1 MRAVLIKQP
10 GDAQQLYIG
19 EYPTPTPSETQVLI
33 KIKSFC
39 LNRMDIVQRQGHYP
53 PPPGASELL
62 GVEVA
67 GVIESVGSTVTKF
80 KQGDEVFGLMGGG
93 GYAEYAVMEEKL
105 VMPKPKE
112 LTFEQAAAIPE
123 TWFTAYQALFLVSEL
138 KKGEDV
144 LIHAGASG
152 VGIAAIQLAKEA
164 GANRIFI
171 TAGTDEKVKFC
182 KTLGATHGVNYKT
195 ENWAEIIAKETSG
208 KGVNVIVDFIG
219 KNYFVDNIETL
230 GLDGRMVI
238 LAFMSGAQVDGVNL
252 GSILRKRLRI
262 QGSTLRSRSVEY
274 QAHLR
279 EEVYN
284 HAIKG
289 HFGCANGKFKIFIDS
304 VYDWKDIIKATEHM
318 EANRSMGKI
327 VVNVS

>member
-1 MRAVLIKQP
+1 
-10 GDAQQLYIG
+10 
-19 EYPTPTPSETQVLI
+19 
-33 KIKSFC
+33 
-39 LNRMDIVQRQGHYP
+39 MDIVQRQGFYP
-53 PPPGASELL
+53 PPPGASEIL
-62 GVEVA
+62 GVEVS
-67 GVIESVGSTVTKF
+67 GIIESVGKNVTKF
-80 KQGDEVFGLMGGG
+80 KKGDAVFGLMGGG

-105 VMPKPKE
+105 VIPKPDE
-112 LTFEQAAAIPE
+112 ITFEQAAAIPE

-164 GANRIFI
+164 GAHHIFV
-171 TAGTDEKVKFC
+171 TVGSDEKVKFC
-182 KTLGATHGVNYKT
+182 ESLGATHAINYKT
-195 ENWAEIIAKETSG
+195 QNWAKIIAEKTSG

-219 KNYFVDNIETL
+219 KNYAADNLETL

-238 LAFMSGAQVDGVNL
+238 LAFMSGAQIENFNIAP
-252 GSILRKRLRI
+252 ILRKRLRI
-262 QGSTLRSRSVEY
+262 QGSTLRSRSVDY

-284 HAIKG
+284 HAIKD
-289 HFGCANGKFKIFIDS
+289 HFGCSHGKFKIFIDS

-318 EANRSMGKI
+318 EANKSMGKI